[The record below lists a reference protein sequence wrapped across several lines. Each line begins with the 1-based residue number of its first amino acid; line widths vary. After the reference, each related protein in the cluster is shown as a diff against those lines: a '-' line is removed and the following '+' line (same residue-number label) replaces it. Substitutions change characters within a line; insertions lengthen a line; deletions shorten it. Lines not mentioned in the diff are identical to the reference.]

1 MLSLLVILLL
11 SYLVGSIPG
20 SIWTG
25 KLMYGI
31 DVREHGSGNAGAT
44 NTFRVLGWKA
54 GIVATIVDM
63 GKGFVAAGLISQIRI
78 DGIPSPPMWDPESF
92 IKMMAGLA
100 AIFGHNFPVFAR
112 FKGGKGVNTS
122 GGVLFALTPIS
133 MVLTLVAFAVG
144 LFATRYVSVGSMVAA
159 LAFPSIVAIRK
170 YVFNVEYL
178 DGSVLILS
186 LIMMASILWMHR
198 ANMGRLR
205 RGEENRV
212 KSFAFTGG
220 MRGKGE
226 LEPEDA

>member
-1 MLSLLVILLL
+1 MLSLLVIVLL

-54 GIVATIVDM
+54 GWIATIVDM
-63 GKGFVAAGLISQIRI
+63 GKGLLAAGLISQIRI
-78 DGIPSPPMWDPESF
+78 DPIPVLSFWDPESF
-92 IKMMAGLA
+92 IKLVAGLA
-100 AIFGHNFPVFAR
+100 AILGHNFPVFAG
-112 FKGGKGVNTS
+112 FKGGKGVNTT

-133 MVLTLVAFAVG
+133 MVLTLLVFG
-144 LFATRYVSVGSMVAA
+144 ITLFTTRYVSVASMLAA
-159 LAFPSIVAIRK
+159 LSFPTIVAIRK
-170 YVFNVEYL
+170 YVFGIEYL
-178 DGSVLILS
+178 DGSLLILS
-186 LIMMASILWMHR
+186 LLMMASILWMHR
-198 ANMGRLR
+198 SNIGRLR

-212 KSFAFTGG
+212 KSFAFSGG

-226 LEPEDA
+226 IKPEDA